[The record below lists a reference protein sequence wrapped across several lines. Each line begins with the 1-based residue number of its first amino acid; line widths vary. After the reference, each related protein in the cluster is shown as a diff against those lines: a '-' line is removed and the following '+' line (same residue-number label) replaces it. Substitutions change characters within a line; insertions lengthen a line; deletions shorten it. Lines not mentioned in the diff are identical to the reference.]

1 MGMMISMTGFG
12 QSQAEKNG
20 ERFSVTIKTVNHK
33 YFETLFHLPPS
44 LDYLESHFRS
54 KIQTKIKRGRVN
66 ISIAHVNESAEVA
79 VLNRELVVKYFGALE
94 DMRKKLKLSDGI
106 NISSLVSLP
115 GVLSYKRQELKE
127 SQRARLIKTAL
138 EAALAKLVEM
148 RRREGEALSKDLSR
162 RIARITSHMSLIK
175 KQVQSNVEA
184 SKKTLSPENLE
195 SVLRST
201 DVSEELTRIDYH
213 LISFLK
219 QMKSREPK
227 GKVLDF
233 IGQELQREIN
243 TLGAKVQDKHVAYQ
257 VVLVKD
263 LIEKIREQVQ
273 NVE

>member
-1 MGMMISMTGFG
+1 MIVSMTGFG
-12 QSQAEKNG
+12 QAQAEKNG
-20 ERFSVTIKTVNHK
+20 ERFSVTLKTVNHR

-44 LDYLESHFRS
+44 LDYLESFFRGRVQ
-54 KIQTKIKRGRVN
+54 KKIKRGRVN
-66 ISIAHVNESAEVA
+66 ISIAHINEAAEVA
-79 VLNRELVVKYFGALE
+79 VLNRELIVKYFGVLE
-94 DMRKKLKLSDGI
+94 AMRKKLKLSDGI

-115 GVLSYKRQELKE
+115 GVLSYKKQELKE
-127 SQRARLIKTAL
+127 PERERLIKRSL

-148 RRREGEALSKDLSR
+148 RQREGEALGKDLSA
-162 RIARITSHMSLIK
+162 RITRITSHMNTIK
-175 KQVQSNVEA
+175 KQVRSNVEEN
-184 SKKTLSPENLE
+184 KKTLSPENLE
-195 SVLRST
+195 SALRST

-213 LISFLK
+213 LKSFLK